1 MNYITKLLAVSVLSM
16 ILLITPV
23 ASQPPSYAM
32 ILYGDILVNDQN
44 APVGT
49 IIAAYDGNTCIGS
62 MTIKSEGQYG
72 VDSLTNRLAVN
83 EPTTGEFHIY
93 VQTPSMSS
101 SIEAKEVIEFHAG
114 DVVRLDLSAD
124 VAGSSSGPN
133 LNNVEAMSGGN
144 GVDTGLNQEEA
155 QTSQDTASSSGSD
168 DSSSNGNSNT
178 TLIIALVIG
187 VIALIALFY
196 GRSKDMF

>member
-1 MNYITKLLAVSVLSM
+1 
-16 ILLITPV
+16 LITPV
-23 ASQPPSYAM
+23 ASQPPSYPM

-44 APVGT
+44 APVDT
-49 IIAAYDGNTCIGS
+49 IIAAYDGNTCIGT

-83 EPTTGEFHIY
+83 EPQSGKIHIY

-101 SIEAKEVIEFHAG
+101 SVEANEVIDFRAG

-124 VAGSSSGPN
+124 VTGSSSGHN
-133 LNNVEAMSGGN
+133 LKNIEAMPGGS

-155 QTSQDTASSSGSD
+155 QTSQDTASSSVSD
-168 DSSSNGNSNT
+168 DSSSNKKSNT
-178 TLIIALVIG
+178 TLSIAVVIG
-187 VIALIALFY
+187 VIVLIALFY
-196 GRSKDMF
+196 GRSKNMF